1 MSAVLRPL
9 VAIGRS
15 REDSGPLTLWGCF
28 NLCLEFWKYVTN
40 SSLMKV
46 GVYSWLFTV
55 QSLTNIHCIC
65 IHRTQWHL
73 SDFIKG
79 YIYISWN
86 SVNYTQ
92 QRRSWRGGD
101 FLILIVYMLYVTIFR
116 RFFWQIRRK
125 EVNTVYQF
133 IFRVLKNLWT
143 LTFLFVTVF
152 FCDFEKFLI
161 ANNTGY
167 NFC

>member
-1 MSAVLRPL
+1 MSAVLSPL

-28 NLCLEFWKYVTN
+28 NLSLKFGKYVTN

-55 QSLTNIHCIC
+55 QSLTNIHCISC

-79 YIYISWN
+79 YTLCIYISWN
-86 SVNYTQ
+86 SVNYTHRGDLGGVGTFWFWLSTCCMSQ
-92 QRRSWRGGD
+92 YLWASIGKLEGRRS
-101 FLILIVYMLYVTIFR
+101 ILYINL
-116 RFFWQIRRK
+116 FF
-125 EVNTVYQF
+125 V
-133 IFRVLKNLWT
+133 
-143 LTFLFVTVF
+143 
-152 FCDFEKFLI
+152 C
-161 ANNTGY
+161 
-167 NFC
+167 